1 MSYTS
6 RERIL
11 RALMAAQA
19 VTLGAGL
26 LASGCG
32 TGDTTTE
39 RDTGADGGDTGTD
52 GGDASSDVGADVA
65 PDALDGCF
73 FESDGVCPDF
83 CTDRSDADCCGVTC
97 GGMEWA
103 YLDPDRGCS
112 CAVEGPFAPPSLAA

>member
-1 MSYTS
+1 MNSPS

-32 TGDTTTE
+32 TGDTT
-39 RDTGADGGDTGTD
+39 RPDTGVDGGDTG
-52 GGDASSDVGADVA
+52 GGDAGGDVSGDVET
-65 PDALDGCF
+65 DLGEGCF
-73 FESDGVCPDF
+73 FSADGVCPDF
-83 CTDRSDADCCGVTC
+83 CTPDSDTECCGLSC
-97 GGMEWA
+97 GGMEWS
-103 YLDPDRGCS
+103 YLDPERGCS